1 MKQKLIKLLDVKS
14 IVTIVLLAV
23 FSVMSLTG
31 RIEESSFMD
40 MFQMVLIFYFGTQAG
55 KTAPSAER
63 KE

>member
-1 MKQKLIKLLDVKS
+1 MKQKLIRLLDVKS

-23 FSVMSLTG
+23 FSVMALTG
-31 RIEESSFMD
+31 RIAESSFMD

-55 KTAPSAER
+55 KTVSPER